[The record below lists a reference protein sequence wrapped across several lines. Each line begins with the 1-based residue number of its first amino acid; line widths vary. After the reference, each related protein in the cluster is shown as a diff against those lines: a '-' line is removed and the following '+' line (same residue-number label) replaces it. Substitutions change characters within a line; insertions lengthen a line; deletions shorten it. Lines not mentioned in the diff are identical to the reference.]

1 MQHHDIQ
8 NDEPWGLP
16 LSEKILPQYLK
27 EAGYSTNLI
36 GKWHLGFHKK
46 KFTPTKRGFD
56 SFFGFYGS
64 HIGYY
69 DYSMKMK
76 NKNYSR
82 GYDLRRNSKVA
93 KFEGQKKYLT
103 ELFTEEAVKIIE
115 NHNESIPMFLMLN
128 HLAPHAPLEAPK
140 EEIEKFHFIHDSK
153 RRTLA
158 AMISMLDKSV
168 GNVVE
173 AINNKGIMNN
183 SIILFMSSNG
193 GPTKGTYSTSASNYP
208 LRGQKGGL
216 WEGGSRSNAFIYSP
230 LIKNSSRIIND
241 FIHITDIL
249 PTLLSLVN
257 ITESSNINDEIDGID
272 QWNTISEG
280 EASTRKEILY
290 NYENIRGYSAFMLR
304 GWKII
309 NGTDNIEYA
318 GWIGES
324 GSINNNVTH
333 EEYYDTVVQSKVG
346 RMIGMLSTDA
356 VRILR
361 NASRVECGTEEH
373 HSPCNPIK
381 RPCLFNILDDPC
393 EKNNIAKHKPEI
405 VRLLLSQLS
414 EHVLLT
420 VPSLRQ
426 PSDLRSDPK
435 FFNNTWSSWL
445 DDDITDEDE
454 FPTIVIA
461 ILIFLPILFVFLART
476 RQKSRNARF
485 QSQPRI

>member
-1 MQHHDIQ
+1 MQHHVIL

-27 EAGYSTNLI
+27 EIGYRTSLI

-46 KFTPTKRGFD
+46 QFTPTRRGFD
-56 SFFGFYGS
+56 SFFGYLGS

-69 DYSMKMK
+69 DYSLKMN

-93 KFEGQKKYLT
+93 WFDGQKKYAT
-103 ELFTEEAVKIIE
+103 DLFTDEAIE
-115 NHNESIPMFLMLN
+115 VIKNHDENLPMFLMVN
-128 HLAPHAPLEAPK
+128 HLSPHAPLEAPE
-140 EEIEKFHFIHDSK
+140 EEIEKFNFIKDIK
-153 RRTLA
+153 RRKLA
-158 AMISMLDKSV
+158 AMISTLDKSV
-168 GNVVE
+168 GNIVE
-173 AINNKGIMNN
+173 AINDSGMMNN
-183 SIILFMSSNG
+183 TIILFMSDNG
-193 GPTKGTYSTSASNYP
+193 GPTLGIHSTSASNFP

-216 WEGGSRSNAFIYSP
+216 WEGGTRSVAIIYSP
-230 LIKNSSRIIND
+230 LVKNSSRISND
-241 FIHITDIL
+241 FVHITDIL
-249 PTLLSLVN
+249 PTLLNV
-257 ITESSNINDEIDGID
+257 TESSNNDDEIDGID
-272 QWNTISEG
+272 QWRMISEG
-280 EASTRKEILY
+280 EVSTRKEILY

-318 GWIGES
+318 GWLGDS
-324 GSINNNVTH
+324 GSINNNNVTH
-333 EEYYDTVVQSKVG
+333 EEYYNTVVQSKVG
-346 RMIGMLSTDA
+346 RMFGMLAADA
-356 VRILR
+356 VRTLR
-361 NASRVECGTEEH
+361 DAARVECGKEDHQT
-373 HSPCNPIK
+373 PCNPLK

-393 EKNNIAKHKPEI
+393 ERNNLAKTKPEI

-426 PSDLRSDPK
+426 PSDSRSDPK
-435 FFNNTWSSWL
+435 FFNNTWSSWI
-445 DDDITDEDE
+445 DDDITDGDD
-454 FPTIVIA
+454 FPMIVIA

-485 QSQPRI
+485 QTSP